1 MNGEAGACGM
11 GGGGVFFLIIELVIA
26 VVMLIAMWKV
36 FAKAGEPGW
45 AILIPFYNIY
55 VFLKIADKPG
65 WWLIL
70 FFVPVLN
77 IIFGIIALVAFA
89 QNFGKGA
96 GFVVGL
102 IFLPFIFY
110 PILAFS
116 DAQYIGAGDS
126 ANQGNM
132 INL

>member
-11 GGGGVFFLIIELVIA
+11 GGGGVLFLIIELVIA
-26 VVMLIAMWKV
+26 LVMLIAMWKV
-36 FAKAGEPGW
+36 FVKAGKPGW
-45 AILIPFYNIY
+45 AILIPFYNAY
-55 VFLKIADKPG
+55 VFLKIAGKPG

-70 FFVPVLN
+70 LLVPGLN
-77 IIFGIIALVAFA
+77 IIFGIIALAAFA

-96 GFVVGL
+96 GFIAGL

-116 DAQYIGAGDS
+116 EAHYIGAGDADS
-126 ANQGNM
+126 R
-132 INL
+132 

>member
-1 MNGEAGACGM
+1 MNGEAGTYAL
-11 GGGGVFFLIIELVIA
+11 GGGGVLISIIQLVIA
-26 VVMLIAMWKV
+26 LVTLIAMWKV
-36 FAKAGEPGW
+36 FVKAGKPGW
-45 AILIPFYNIY
+45 AVIIPFFNAY
-55 VFLKIADKPG
+55 VFLKIAGKPG

-70 FFVPVLN
+70 LLVPVLN
-77 IIFGIIALVAFA
+77 IIFGIIALAAFA

-116 DAQYIGAGDS
+116 DAQYIAAGDS
-126 ANQGNM
+126 ANQGNT

>member
-1 MNGEAGACGM
+1 MNGEAGTYAI
-11 GGGGVFFLIIELVIA
+11 GGGGVLISIIQLVIA
-26 VVMLIAMWKV
+26 LVTLIAMWKV
-36 FAKAGEPGW
+36 FVKAGKPGW
-45 AILIPFYNIY
+45 AVIIPFFNAY
-55 VFLKIADKPG
+55 VFLKIAGKPG

-70 FFVPVLN
+70 LLVPVLN
-77 IIFGIIALVAFA
+77 IIFGIIALVAFS

-126 ANQGNM
+126 ANQGNT

>member
-1 MNGEAGACGM
+1 MNGEAGACGI
-11 GGGGVFFLIIELVIA
+11 GGGGVLVMIIQLVIA
-26 VVMLIAMWKV
+26 LVTLVAMWNV
-36 FAKAGEPGW
+36 FAKAGKPGW
-45 AILIPFYNIY
+45 AVLVPLYNAY
-55 VFLKIADKPG
+55 VFLKIAGKPG

-70 FFVPVLN
+70 LLVPVLN

-89 QNFGKGA
+89 QKFGKGA

-116 DAQYIGAGDS
+116 DARYIGAGDS
-126 ANQGNM
+126 INQGNM

>member
-1 MNGEAGACGM
+1 MNGEAGTYAI
-11 GGGGVFFLIIELVIA
+11 GGGGVLISIIQLVIA
-26 VVMLIAMWKV
+26 LVTLIAMWKV
-36 FAKAGEPGW
+36 FVKAGKPGW
-45 AILIPFYNIY
+45 AVIIPFFNAY
-55 VFLKIADKPG
+55 VFLKIAGKPG

-70 FFVPVLN
+70 LLVPVLN
-77 IIFGIIALVAFA
+77 IIFGIIALVAFS